1 VADEHQLSSRELIT
15 TARRLMRGS
24 ATSWGSLTG
33 QLEVR
38 NDEPWLD
45 EGRKRYHGSAALETS
60 TTSEISVVGYSFAVV
75 KTPWRVRMQLMH
87 SSAAG
92 EPEPHPDLIIYRDQ
106 EWWARTGSELKTN
119 STNVAHHGLYGL
131 ELMICPQPLADI
143 LYYEEARERIGERAA
158 ILVSAAASEMAIQ
171 HAPELVVLSVSR
183 YELEVDRELDIL
195 LANRAYIDNRIARD
209 IVLHDIRVTNH
220 RALRPLTAVR
230 GERHGKGAPGVRQ
243 VWSGK
248 MVGNICR

>member
-1 VADEHQLSSRELIT
+1 MTVADEHQLSSRELIT

-106 EWWARTGSELKTN
+106 EWCARTGSEVKTN
-119 STNVAHHGLYGL
+119 STNVAHH
-131 ELMICPQPLADI
+131 
-143 LYYEEARERIGERAA
+143 
-158 ILVSAAASEMAIQ
+158 
-171 HAPELVVLSVSR
+171 SR
-183 YELEVDRELDIL
+183 YELEVDRELYIL

-209 IVLHDIRVTNH
+209 IVLHDIRVDV
-220 RALRPLTAVR
+220 PLDDETEF
-230 GERHGKGAPGVRQ
+230 GIPKLPTITGLAPGQTRDHEHEY
-243 VWSGK
+243 
-248 MVGNICR
+248 